1 MSTILLVAIA
11 FSFTSSNIV
20 IILIA
25 SMIAITLYLNWRH
38 EWYRVQGLQ
47 RAWRKARDRTKD
59 QILGFTPWKSYGMLI
74 SINLACL
81 LFGRI
86 LWALAHSQGLQS

>member
-25 SMIAITLYLNWRH
+25 SIIAIALYLNWRGK
-38 EWYRVQGLQ
+38 WCRVQDLQ